1 VSVQSL
7 GDELPTQSAAP
18 LPPARRAFSSLFG
31 AQVGKVI
38 YSAANGLG
46 APLGEQ
52 PTLALALYK
61 ADDLSRLEAGSR
73 RSEMHACLVCPCKE
87 TLPSGSS
94 ILLSRLPE
102 AALAEGS
109 VLYGLLKNTGAGFIE

>member
-1 VSVQSL
+1 M
-7 GDELPTQSAAP
+7 
-18 LPPARRAFSSLFG
+18 LFR
-31 AQVGKVI
+31 
-38 YSAANGLG
+38 SR
-46 APLGEQ
+46 EQ
-52 PTLALALYK
+52 PALALYK
-61 ADDLSRLEAGSR
+61 ADDLSRLETGSR
-73 RSEMHACLVCPCKE
+73 LSEIKE